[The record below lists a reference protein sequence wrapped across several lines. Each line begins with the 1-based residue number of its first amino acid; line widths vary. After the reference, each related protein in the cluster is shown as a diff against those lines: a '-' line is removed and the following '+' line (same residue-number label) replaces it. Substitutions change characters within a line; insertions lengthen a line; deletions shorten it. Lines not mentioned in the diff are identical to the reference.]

1 METKSTETTQKIIQ
15 RLTVQAFAIK
25 GFSFTFVGLVGNILK
40 DISSPLLLS
49 ASVLAIAVFW
59 FLDTFYLS
67 AEKAYRQLEEIGDFS
82 KGFDYK
88 KYGIKLP
95 FYKTLFNITVMPI
108 YIVQF
113 LFIIFLYITVVY

>member
-1 METKSTETTQKIIQ
+1 MDKNYEITQKIIQ
-15 RLTVQAFAIK
+15 RLTVQSFAIK
-25 GFSFTFVGLVGNILK
+25 GFSFTFVGLIGNILK

-49 ASVLAIAVFW
+49 TSVLAIAVFW
-59 FLDTFYLS
+59 FLDTFYLN

-113 LFIIFLYITVVY
+113 LFTIFLYVSVVY